1 MKKSAQIFFY
11 VIYFCYISTIIDKLS
26 EIMKFNNLKT
36 NQDPHHKHMLG
47 KKVSILVKDVEW
59 VGNLTFSGKNTFLNN
74 QIQVTL
80 DRTPLKVTQNE
91 LNNLKLV

>member
-1 MKKSAQIFFY
+1 MKISAQIFFY
-11 VIYFCYISTIIDKLS
+11 VIYFAYISTIIDKLS

-36 NQDPHHKHMLG
+36 NQDPQHVHLLG
-47 KKVSILVKDVEW
+47 KKVSVLVKDVEW

-74 QIQVTL
+74 QLQVTL
-80 DRTPLKVTQNE
+80 DKTPLKVTQNE